1 MASIIDET
9 YDGYTISGRGI
20 VTKVYDIIEE
30 HEDHYYVELKNTNA
44 SMYSGS
50 GFFTT
55 IQKDE
60 IKEGHFGNVRLI
72 D

>member
-1 MASIIDET
+1 MASIVRQT
-9 YDGYTISGRGI
+9 YNGYTISGRGM

-30 HEDHYYVELKNTNA
+30 HEDHYYVELKDTNA

-50 GFFTT
+50 GYFTT
-55 IQKDE
+55 IKKTE
-60 IKEGHFGNVRLI
+60 IKEGPFGNVRLV

>member
-1 MASIIDET
+1 MASIVKET

-20 VTKVYDIIEE
+20 VRKVYDIIEE
-30 HEDHYYVELKNTNA
+30 HEDHYVVELKDTNA

-55 IQKDE
+55 IQKNE

>member
-1 MASIIDET
+1 MASIVRQT
-9 YDGYTISGRGI
+9 YDGYTISGRGM

-30 HEDHYYVELKNTNA
+30 HEDHYYVELKSTNA

-55 IQKDE
+55 IKKTE
-60 IKEGHFGNVRLI
+60 IKEGRYARITQH
-72 D
+72 

>member
-1 MASIIDET
+1 MASIVKET

-20 VTKVYDIIEE
+20 VRKVYDIIEE
-30 HEDHYYVELKNTNA
+30 HEDHYVVELKDTNA

-55 IQKDE
+55 IKKDE
-60 IKEGHFGNVRLI
+60 IKEGHFGNVRLV